1 MRSTQRGIN
10 IKVLHVQEQ
19 PSVTLLYIVHTQ
31 DCMMHSA
38 VLVLWFTKNNLSGLL
53 HASVATG

>member
-1 MRSTQRGIN
+1 M
-10 IKVLHVQEQ
+10 QEQ

-31 DCMMHSA
+31 DCMMLSA